1 MPDQKKVILHKKK
14 TFSSIEGKKNKL
26 KELIKTKKRKG
37 GTRSTHTQLSDI
49 PEDLTI
55 KMASKTTLQSL
66 RLLNM
71 THKTYRTQ
79 LKPLLTTNM
88 YPNQFHIIDEDA
100 SDIMDLYS
108 ITLNHIINSSI
119 NIDFFDKFIYT
130 FTITKP
136 IEQCTYIYN
145 NLFNFTEFSKTK
157 LSLLMPR
164 EEITNSFLS
173 EIKINKSIFK
183 GVKPTYF
190 HIDYRIFQFL
200 LFMTGQNMKG
210 RSSIIMKISL
220 IKHLMI
226 FMGQIF
232 VDKILKHYAYISD
245 YIIDD
250 KKQLNESF
258 KKILDDANIVIESY
272 IFDKRFMRDDYCV
285 IENLDIFFFYLY
297 SVIVSA
303 IIFENDLFVNLS
315 AKQKY
320 SIKIGM
326 IYDMIYYI
334 KSIYSNKI
342 FGYRQQYTILF
353 LFNIYNFIEKDKY
366 FNLFIRLILF
376 KYINHLFENKIITL
390 DILHSDDISFAI
402 NIISE
407 SIPKYLDEL
416 STLDFVKVGLPNQ
429 KQIDIEI
436 NKNILSILAKNLDH

>member
-1 MPDQKKVILHKKK
+1 
-14 TFSSIEGKKNKL
+14 
-26 KELIKTKKRKG
+26 
-37 GTRSTHTQLSDI
+37 
-49 PEDLTI
+49 
-55 KMASKTTLQSL
+55 
-66 RLLNM
+66 
-71 THKTYRTQ
+71 
-79 LKPLLTTNM
+79 
-88 YPNQFHIIDEDA
+88 
-100 SDIMDLYS
+100 
-108 ITLNHIINSSI
+108 
-119 NIDFFDKFIYT
+119 
-130 FTITKP
+130 
-136 IEQCTYIYN
+136 
-145 NLFNFTEFSKTK
+145 
-157 LSLLMPR
+157 MPR

-232 VDKILKHYAYISD
+232 VYKILKHYAYISD